1 MSDNSDRKLQLLK
14 ILSDLSDQRVSD
26 NSIPEFVLELGK
38 IYTGEK
44 KYRHRYSDIS
54 GYLYANQNKEPEVLQ
69 DNFEKLY
76 KEINIPGKYSEQLQE
91 SFNKLYDHV
100 MLECIRIAQ
109 LNSSIP
115 HGADL
120 DEKIET
126 LRVEIDKTQ
135 KDNKQIRETNVELR
149 EANEKINKDN
159 KQIRD
164 DLDKSI
170 LSSVTVLSIF
180 TGIVMAFVGGFS
192 ILGSAFSNTE
202 LFETRVWLLIFLMSL
217 VGFIFFNTVFM
228 FIYMVAK
235 LSGKRLSVQCKTEQ
249 CWMCMKC
256 EECKAS
262 KVWCPFHKLWKKYP
276 YVAYV
281 NIVLLFMI
289 VATGAYGFHSSFCS
303 QRAVPANAVVE
314 DQLSQTEQSLPSDI
328 DFDIQLTNECTY
340 GKADLEKGEK
350 KNPRTGE

>member
-26 NSIPEFVLELGK
+26 NSIPEFVLKLEK
-38 IYTGEK
+38 IYTGER

-120 DEKIET
+120 GEKIET

-135 KDNKQIRETNVELR
+135 KDN
-149 EANEKINKDN
+149 EKI
-159 KQIRD
+159 
-164 DLDKSI
+164 KSDMEKST

-180 TGIVMAFVGGFS
+180 TGVVMAFVGGFS
-192 ILGSAFSNTE
+192 ILGSAFSNAE
-202 LFETRVWLLIFLMSL
+202 LFEARVWLLIFLMSL
-217 VGFIFFNTVFM
+217 VGFIFLNTVFM

-235 LSGKRLSVQCKTEQ
+235 LSGKRLSVQCKSEQ
-249 CWMCMKC
+249 CGMCMNC
-256 EECKAS
+256 EGCKAP
-262 KVWCPFHKLWKKYP
+262 KVLCPFHKLWKKYP

-289 VATGAYGFHSSFCS
+289 IATGAYGFHSSFCS

-328 DFDIQLTNECTY
+328 DFDIQLTNEYTY
-340 GKADLEKGEK
+340 GEADLEKGEK